1 MKASIKNFVFT
12 GLMAKHAISDMQAS
26 GLLHLPK
33 SPEIDKRNQDL
44 FAPIQEEIRN
54 SSLQMQHAY
63 RILYVLEN
71 MIRYLIDSR
80 LSEASGP
87 NWFEKRA
94 TERMKKKIQK
104 RKDDE
109 KKHLWHTGRKHF
121 PLYFLDFGDL
131 KDLIVNNW
139 GDFEDLLPDQAWVK
153 SRLDDAEK
161 SRHVIAHT
169 NVLSSREIH
178 RLEMYLEDWIKQIG

>member
-1 MKASIKNFVFT
+1 MKASIKNFMFT

-26 GLLHLPK
+26 GLLHLPE
-33 SPEIDKRNQDL
+33 SPEIDKQRKDV
-44 FAPIQEEIRN
+44 FAPVQEEIRN
-54 SSLQMQHAY
+54 SSMQMQHAY
-63 RILYVLEN
+63 RVLYVLEN

-80 LSEASGP
+80 LSDVYGP
-87 NWFEKRA
+87 NWFAKLA
-94 TERMKKKIQK
+94 TKQMKEKIQK

-109 KKHLWHTGRKHF
+109 NRHLWHAGRNKS
-121 PLYFLDFGDL
+121 PVYCLDFGDL
-131 KDLIVNNW
+131 KKLVVSNW

-169 NVLSSREIH
+169 NILSSREIH